1 MVALS
6 AFLRPIMS
14 IQKSVFGVIDSQ
26 QVEAF
31 EIESGTAHATII
43 TYAAALS
50 RLFVPDGK
58 GGQVDIALGYDDLAS
73 YVQNRGSAGAICGRY
88 ANRIADARFTLDG
101 QTYSLSAN
109 EPPNH
114 IHGGLG
120 GFSKRVWTG
129 EPDTANRA
137 VRLTLN
143 RPDGDEGYPG
153 AVTATVTY
161 KLTDDPAL
169 EIVMEATTDRP
180 TVVNMAYHGYWN
192 LAGHGSGHVRDQ
204 HLLIDADH
212 YTPVGPGKIP
222 TGELA
227 SVAGTAFDFRSPRP
241 IGATIDDTT
250 QLPEAGYDHNFCLN
264 HNGQPLRRAARAV
277 DPVSCRGLEIWTDQP
292 GVQFYTANHFG
303 KVPAIGKGGV
313 TYEKHAGFALE
324 TQNFPN
330 APNIPHFPSAVLRP
344 GETYR
349 HVMRIPFFIA

>member
-1 MVALS
+1 
-6 AFLRPIMS
+6 MS

-31 EIESGTAHATII
+31 EIESGTVHATII

-161 KLTDDPAL
+161 TLTDDPAL

-227 SVAGTAFDFRSPRP
+227 SVAGTAFDFRSPPSSRKPATTIISASTTMGSLCAVRRVRWTRSHAEDWRSGPTSRAFSSTRP
-241 IGATIDDTT
+241 IISGRRRPSAKAA
-250 QLPEAGYDHNFCLN
+250 LPMRSMPGSHS
-264 HNGQPLRRAARAV
+264 RRRTFRMRRTSHTSPQRCCARA
-277 DPVSCRGLEIWTDQP
+277 RR
-292 GVQFYTANHFG
+292 TA
-303 KVPAIGKGGV
+303 
-313 TYEKHAGFALE
+313 
-324 TQNFPN
+324 
-330 APNIPHFPSAVLRP
+330 
-344 GETYR
+344 
-349 HVMRIPFFIA
+349 M